1 MALRFRST
9 RTFGPPAPFD
19 EATHRLVEDSRRR
32 FREVGR
38 ELVSPDADQANR
50 DWLKIGKGPGQEAS
64 ERYDRE
70 QRGVR

>member
-1 MALRFRST
+1 MPVRFHT
-9 RTFGPPAPFD
+9 KPLGPPVTFD

-32 FREVGR
+32 FREIGR
-38 ELVSPDADQANR
+38 ELISPDADRENR